1 MKLKKI
7 LKTKKIKLKELNPNL
22 KDKKS
27 QGMKLKIICNMIDY
41 L

>member
-27 QGMKLKIICNMIDY
+27 
-41 L
+41 

>member
-7 LKTKKIKLKELNPNL
+7 QNKKIKLKKLNPNL